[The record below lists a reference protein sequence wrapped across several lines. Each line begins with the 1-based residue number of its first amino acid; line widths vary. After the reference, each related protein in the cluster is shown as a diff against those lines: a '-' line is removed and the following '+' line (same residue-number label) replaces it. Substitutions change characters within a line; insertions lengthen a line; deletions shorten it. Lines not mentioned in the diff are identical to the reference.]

1 MCRWPGFECISL
13 HGHIS
18 QSHVTDFLTNLQQQA
33 SPKYTQLSLNWGV
46 QKIVLS
52 SNKKNEMGSACG
64 AFSKARKYVQ
74 VSWYEYLKESVSCV
88 NIQIIKRVWKKSC
101 GNSWAAFIWLK
112 VGTSSGYLLKSVM
125 NLGVL

>member
-1 MCRWPGFECISL
+1 MCRWPGFEYITL

-18 QSHVTDFLTNLQQQA
+18 QSHVTEFLISVQQQT
-33 SPKYTQLSLNWGV
+33 SSKYTQLSLNWRL

-52 SNKKNEMGSACG
+52 SNKKNGMGSACG
-64 AFSKARKYVQ
+64 AFSNARKYVE

-88 NIQIIKRVWKKSC
+88 YIQIIKLVWKKSC
-101 GNSWAAFIWLK
+101 GNSWAGFIRLK

-125 NLGVL
+125 NLGVP